1 MARVVLITGANLGPV
16 AENLAEAER
25 LLAETVGRI
34 VLRSSLRESEP
45 WGFEADDRF
54 LNQVLAIET
63 PLSPERV
70 LDECQRIE
78 RILGRVRTPDT
89 GYRSRTMDIDMLFYE
104 DQVIRSERLTIP
116 HPLLERR
123 DFVLA
128 PLEEILPDLVHPVLG
143 RTVRQLRRELSAGH
157 AARPGTGKPARSEET
172 AATTAGGSVRTA
184 CPGGSV
190 KTIDKSL
197 PLQAIGLK
205 K

>member
-1 MARVVLITGANLGPV
+1 
-16 AENLAEAER
+16 
-25 LLAETVGRI
+25 
-34 VLRSSLRESEP
+34 
-45 WGFEADDRF
+45 
-54 LNQVLAIET
+54 
-63 PLSPERV
+63 
-70 LDECQRIE
+70 
-78 RILGRVRTPDT
+78 
-89 GYRSRTMDIDMLFYE
+89 MDIDMLFYE
-104 DQVIRSERLTIP
+104 DRVIRSERLTIP

-157 AARPGTGKPARSEET
+157 AARPGTGKTARSEET
-172 AATTAGGSVRTA
+172 AATNAGGSVRTA

-190 KTIDKSL
+190 KTIEKSL

>member
-34 VLRSSLRESEP
+34 VLRSSLRESE
-45 WGFEADDRF
+45 
-54 LNQVLAIET
+54 LAIET

-104 DQVIRSERLTIP
+104 DRVIRSERLTIP

-157 AARPGTGKPARSEET
+157 AARPGTGKTARSEET
-172 AATTAGGSVRTA
+172 AATNAGGSVRTA

-190 KTIDKSL
+190 KTIEKSL

>member
-16 AENLAEAER
+16 AENLAEAVR

-45 WGFEADDRF
+45 WGFEADERF

-89 GYRSRTMDIDMLFYE
+89 GYRSLRMT
-104 DQVIRSERLTIP
+104 RS
-116 HPLLERR
+116 
-123 DFVLA
+123 
-128 PLEEILPDLVHPVLG
+128 
-143 RTVRQLRRELSAGH
+143 S
-157 AARPGTGKPARSEET
+157 
-172 AATTAGGSVRTA
+172 
-184 CPGGSV
+184 
-190 KTIDKSL
+190 
-197 PLQAIGLK
+197 
-205 K
+205 

>member
-45 WGFEADDRF
+45 WGFEADERF

-104 DQVIRSERLTIP
+104 DRSSAASGSRFRTRFSSGAISCSPRWRRYCPISYIP
-116 HPLLERR
+116 
-123 DFVLA
+123 
-128 PLEEILPDLVHPVLG
+128 
-143 RTVRQLRRELSAGH
+143 
-157 AARPGTGKPARSEET
+157 
-172 AATTAGGSVRTA
+172 
-184 CPGGSV
+184 C
-190 KTIDKSL
+190 
-197 PLQAIGLK
+197 
-205 K
+205 

>member
-16 AENLAEAER
+16 AENLAEAVR

-45 WGFEADDRF
+45 WGFEADERF

-104 DQVIRSERLTIP
+104 DRVIRFSSGAISCSPRWRRYCPISYIPCWDERSGSFA
-116 HPLLERR
+116 ESSR
-123 DFVLA
+123 
-128 PLEEILPDLVHPVLG
+128 PDM
-143 RTVRQLRRELSAGH
+143 
-157 AARPGTGKPARSEET
+157 RPGPEQGRRHVPKKRRQQTRAEASGPHARE
-172 AATTAGGSVRTA
+172 A
-184 CPGGSV
+184 P
-190 KTIDKSL
+190 
-197 PLQAIGLK
+197 
-205 K
+205 

>member
-16 AENLAEAER
+16 AENLAEAVR

-45 WGFEADDRF
+45 WGFEADERF

-104 DQVIRSERLTIP
+104 DRVIRSERLTIP

-123 DFVLA
+123 DSCSPRWRRYCPISYIPCWDERSGSFA
-128 PLEEILPDLVHPVLG
+128 ESSRPDM
-143 RTVRQLRRELSAGH
+143 
-157 AARPGTGKPARSEET
+157 RPGPEQGRRHVPKKRRQQTRAEASGPHARE
-172 AATTAGGSVRTA
+172 A
-184 CPGGSV
+184 P
-190 KTIDKSL
+190 
-197 PLQAIGLK
+197 
-205 K
+205 